1 MRNEKQNESKGHT
14 THERAKVRTNEQSRA
29 LNSNHISNHNGR
41 YSSDPKIHKDIVSI
55 LTAPMEHK
63 SQRNPAIKTA
73 ATIPPFH
80 GDPYTLGGNH
90 HNTPE
95 DVTVDVTS
103 TGSPESKAKRDDRHP
118 SSPPPIPSLLITIL
132 LLSKMETPPPL
143 QATELPLITLVTAPQ
158 IPDHIHLSYMELAM
172 QGKSLSFH
180 LKDRK
185 PREFSLDPNPSPN
198 STTGGVGSDVNPCH
212 KHANGTDTPDH
223 ALFPNESSG
232 GSHEESIICPM
243 DITQPPNSKLPNR
256 GSFDQGNRG
265 AGCRT
270 FKREQRGAGTP
281 TSLLWG
287 TKKSGHHIR
296 KTTTQRVRRTHKGSR
311 IGDLSDGHLAMLLEP
326 KERMGEQ
333 SDSFCLK
340 TIDRPTEASPGEQ
353 GDKATVQLT
362 NLTQPMNF
370 IIWNV
375 GGGGGNSANFRCHYE
390 AMVQLHKSVMLV
402 LLETRMA
409 EHKRHTGVLKFES

>member
-14 THERAKVRTNEQSRA
+14 THERAKVRTNEQSRDGTCNA
-29 LNSNHISNHNGR
+29 R
-41 YSSDPKIHKDIVSI
+41 EVP
-55 LTAPMEHK
+55 
-63 SQRNPAIKTA
+63 
-73 ATIPPFH
+73 
-80 GDPYTLGGNH
+80 
-90 HNTPE
+90 
-95 DVTVDVTS
+95 
-103 TGSPESKAKRDDRHP
+103 
-118 SSPPPIPSLLITIL
+118 
-132 LLSKMETPPPL
+132 
-143 QATELPLITLVTAPQ
+143 ELPLQGRGATNNSAHSRPI
-158 IPDHIHLSYMELAM
+158 IPCLDSER
-172 QGKSLSFH
+172 GSEPW
-180 LKDRK
+180 DRK
-185 PREFSLDPNPSPN
+185 PRESSLDPNPSPN
-198 STTGGVGSDVNPCH
+198 STTGGLGSDVNPCH

-223 ALFPNESSG
+223 ALFPNESFG

-326 KERMGEQ
+326 EERMGEQ

-340 TIDRPTEASPGEQ
+340 TTDRPTEPSPGEQ

-375 GGGGGNSANFRCHYE
+375 GGEGGNSANFRCHYE

-409 EHKRHTGVLKFES
+409 EHKRHTGVLKFESQINSRSNLFRQCLDHYNLIDLGFKGCKYTWTNKRYKNRHDLILERLDRCAANNSWILGYPHCTVTHLPRTKSDHCPLQVRLWTPT